1 MDFHTMT
8 LDQHE
13 FMEYMLDRSDQRQN
27 QNPEKVYYIQ
37 AFIENKLQW
46 DEYATNQEDRDVLIK
61 QAVEAGFTYVVET
74 ELY

>member
-13 FMEYMLDRSDQRQN
+13 FMEYMLDRNDQRQN

-46 DEYATNQEDRDVLIK
+46 DEYATNQEERNVLVK
-61 QAVEAGFTYVVET
+61 QAIDAGFSYVVET